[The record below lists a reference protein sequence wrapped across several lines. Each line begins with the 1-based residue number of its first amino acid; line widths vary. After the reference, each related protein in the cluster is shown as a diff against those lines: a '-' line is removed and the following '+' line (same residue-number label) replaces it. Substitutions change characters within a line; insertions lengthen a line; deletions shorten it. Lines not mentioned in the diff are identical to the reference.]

1 MATYYCVAC
10 RVTLAYSPALPS
22 GPLLQTDY
30 QRQKHEKHTLVDP
43 SKRLQSIFTNPSTA
57 SIRLEVEEALVS
69 GPMEIDDE
77 GRINFLTLSGAGS
90 GFRYEWGTRIEAQD
104 VTKVVL
110 SSNAG
115 LRHQFTEAST
125 MLGAQ
130 RCCVCGNEIFG
141 AST

>member
-1 MATYYCVAC
+1 MATYYCRAC
-10 RVTLAYSPALPS
+10 RLTLGYSPALPS
-22 GPLLQTDY
+22 GPLLQTSY

-43 SKRLQSIFTNPSTA
+43 SERLQSIFADPSTA
-57 SIRLEVEEALVS
+57 SIRVEVEEALVS
-69 GPMEIDDE
+69 GPMEVDDD
-77 GRINFLTLSGAGS
+77 GRINFLSLPGTGS

-125 MLGAQ
+125 RLGDQ
-130 RCCVCGNEIFG
+130 RCCVCGYEIFG